1 MKFLIFISLVFHL
14 SYAQSKSEMFQLYQN
29 EKYEE
34 ACQLGTT
41 LFSQNRSDE
50 EFLSLYGFSCLYADY
65 IDRLALPM
73 SILKSTPEARANAAY
88 FSVIIM
94 QKKLLMHALQDN
106 YDIHS
111 VKLPTTDYVLSKVFN
126 LYQNDLNTNKRQTY
140 IYTDP
145 NNSKISYR
153 LFISSQS
160 SLKKMIIEEYY
171 DKIMAKRHI
180 YW

>member
-1 MKFLIFISLVFHL
+1 MRLFLLILL
-14 SYAQSKSEMFQLYQN
+14 LTATLQAQTKSEMFQLYQN
-29 EKYEE
+29 EKFEE
-34 ACQLGTT
+34 ACQIGTT

-50 EFLSLYGFSCLYADY
+50 EFLSLYGFSCLYADH

-73 SILKSTPEARANAAY
+73 SLLKFTPEARANAAY
-88 FSVIIM
+88 FSVIFM

-106 YDIHS
+106 YQIHS
-111 VKLPTTDYVLSKVFN
+111 IKLPTTDYILSQVFN
-126 LYQNDLNTNKRQTY
+126 LYQNDTNTNKRHVY

-145 NNSKISYR
+145 NNSKITYR
-153 LFISSQS
+153 LFVSSKS

>member
-1 MKFLIFISLVFHL
+1 MRYLFILSLIFLSLQ
-14 SYAQSKSEMFQLYQN
+14 AQTKSEMFQLYQN
-29 EKYEE
+29 EKFEE
-34 ACQLGTT
+34 ACQIGTT
-41 LFSQNRSDE
+41 LFTQNRSDE

-73 SILKSTPEARANAAY
+73 SLLKSTPEARANAAY

-106 YDIHS
+106 YQIHS
-111 VKLPTTDYVLSKVFN
+111 VQLPTTDYVLSKVFN
-126 LYQNDLNTNKRQTY
+126 LYQNDTNTNKRQVY
-140 IYTDP
+140 IYSDP
-145 NNSKISYR
+145 LNKKITYR
-153 LFISSQS
+153 LYISAKS